1 MPQPFS
7 INILLKDKR
16 ALLVL
21 VCLLL
26 HFFNASFAQQE
37 KKILRKAQKASYY
50 QNFELSKKYYAELL
64 SLQPEN
70 AQYLLQAGIVYWESD
85 VNKDSSLYFLE
96 KALKYSEK
104 DTQPELFLYLAKVQ
118 LYCEKFDEAIQS
130 AKHFEKFI
138 NLNTNDGRELVSEIN
153 LLVNY
158 AESAKQLSTLSSLKS
173 FLLNKEVNSTYH
185 DYAPVYL
192 ETDSVIVFTSR
203 RPLNSKRKAPD
214 GLFYE
219 NILIARKNTNGWN
232 LITSPNEIKNYLPAN
247 LYTKKHSAA
256 LTYFN
261 HKKTFY
267 FYKKDQIWLSELEN
281 NEWKKPVK
289 LAKNIN
295 SSKFNVPSVCFSTDG
310 NTLFFV
316 ANRKNGIGGKDFY
329 TSTKNAEGNWNK
341 PVLLNNNI
349 NSPLDEDAPFL
360 SEDGKMLY
368 FSSKGHHSSGGY
380 DIFVSKFENN
390 QWQKAENLGKPFNS
404 PADDI
409 YFSIN
414 EKEQTGF
421 FSSNR
426 IGGYGSMDIYAFG
439 KECENIYQLLISG
452 IILPKTTNPPSISAK
467 LYNEKNQFV
476 QNINIESTGRFSFPV
491 FTDNKYTLTI
501 ATDKSQH
508 TQVVVIPKP
517 CSKFNPYFEI
527 EINYSTLNDSTTEE
541 SISSRI
547 SLTDLNSYTLQE
559 PDSLQLNLI
568 AQVKFSGFP
577 LSVANTQF
585 RTELRNHFIL
595 NSIDAANANNQIS
608 KTKSSQLLANRPDKT
623 VGHTYPSQMEFIQ
636 YFSYNEK
643 DIEQNQKE
651 YTLFIEKI
659 LKHIEIFG
667 NIEISIEAS
676 ASKVPTKSFIS
687 NQNLAEKRAL
697 EAKLLLFETLKQKG
711 INSSAVKIKKI
722 TPLLQGPSYA
732 SDAENTTKY
741 RNFQYVRLKIE

>member
-1 MPQPFS
+1 M
-7 INILLKDKR
+7 
-16 ALLVL
+16 L

-26 HFFNASFAQQE
+26 QFNVSIAQQE
-37 KKILRKAQKASYY
+37 KKILHKAQKASYY
-50 QNFELSKKYYAELL
+50 QDFELSKKYYSELL

-85 VNKDSSLYFLE
+85 VNKDSTLYFLE
-96 KALKYSEK
+96 KALKYPQK
-104 DTQPELFLYLAKVQ
+104 DTQPELFLYLAKAQ
-118 LYCEKFDEAIQS
+118 HYCEKFDDAIQS
-130 AKHFEKFI
+130 AKHFETFI
-138 NLNTNDGRELVSEIN
+138 NLNTNDGRELVSQMN
-153 LLVNY
+153 QLVNY
-158 AESAKQLSTLSSLKS
+158 TENAKQLFPLSSLKP
-173 FLLNKEVNSTYH
+173 FLLNKDVNSLFN

-192 ETDSVIVFTSR
+192 KADSVIVFTSR
-203 RPLNSKRKAPD
+203 RPANSKKKGPD

-219 NILIARKNTNGWN
+219 NILIAKKNANAWN
-232 LITSPNEIKNYLPAN
+232 LITSPNEIKNYLPTN
-247 LYTKKHSAA
+247 LNTKKHSSA

-295 SSKFNVPSVCFSTDG
+295 SSKFNVPSVCFSADG

-316 ANRKNGIGGKDFY
+316 ANRKNGIGGKDVY
-329 TSTKNAEGNWNK
+329 TSTKNTKGEWSE
-341 PVLLNNNI
+341 PILLNNNI
-349 NSPLDEDAPFL
+349 NSPLDEEAPFL
-360 SEDGKMLY
+360 SEDGKWLY
-368 FSSKGHHSSGGY
+368 FSSKGNNSIGGY

-426 IGGYGSMDIYAFG
+426 KGGYGGMDNYAFG
-439 KECENIYQLLISG
+439 KECENINQLLISG
-452 IILPKTTNPPSISAK
+452 IVLPKTTNPSAISAE
-467 LYNEKNQFV
+467 LHNDKNQFV
-476 QNINIESTGRFSFPV
+476 QKINIDSFGRFSFPV
-491 FTDNKYTLTI
+491 YTEKKYTLTI
-501 ATDKSQH
+501 ATDKTQH
-508 TQVVVIPKP
+508 TQLVVIPKP
-517 CSKFNPYFEI
+517 CNLFNPYLEI
-527 EINYSTLNDSTTEE
+527 EINYSPVNDSTSEE
-541 SISSRI
+541 NISLRT
-547 SLTDLNSYTLQE
+547 SLTDLNAYTVQE
-559 PDSLQLNLI
+559 PDSSQLKSI

-577 LSVANTQF
+577 LSIIKTQF
-585 RTELRNHFIL
+585 HTELRNHFIL

-623 VGHTYPSQMEFIQ
+623 EGHTIPSQIEFIH
-636 YFSYNEK
+636 YFGYNEK
-643 DIEQNQKE
+643 NLEQTQKE
-651 YTLFIEKI
+651 YTLFIEKV
-659 LKHIEIFG
+659 LKHIATYG
-667 NIEISIEAS
+667 NIHISIEAS
-676 ASKVPTKSFIS
+676 ASKVPTKTFIS

-711 INSSAVKIKKI
+711 INSSAVKIKRI

-732 SDAENTTKY
+732 NDAENTTKY